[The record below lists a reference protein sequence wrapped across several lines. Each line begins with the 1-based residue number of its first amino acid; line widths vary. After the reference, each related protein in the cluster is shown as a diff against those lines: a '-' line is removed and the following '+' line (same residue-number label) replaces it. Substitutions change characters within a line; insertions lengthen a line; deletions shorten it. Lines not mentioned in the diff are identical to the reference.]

1 MSAGQRFFSHRES
14 LQAAESRFGLS
25 LRQWPRLHHRQVDIY
40 LLLLIAIVGFTQL
53 EATRITII

>member
-25 LRQWPRLHHRQVDIY
+25 LRQWPRLHYRQVDIY
-40 LLLLIAIVGFTQL
+40 LLLITIVGFTQL